1 MILSFVI
8 PVYNG
13 KDFIVRCLDS
23 IYEVRMPKDEFEI
36 IVVDDCSMDC
46 TREIV
51 NEYISSH
58 PQVRLLCQREN
69 HRQGAARNRGLKEAK
84 GDYIAF
90 VDADDIVLSGM
101 IPAIEWA
108 GKLDVDLVYCSCLH
122 ENSQSDT
129 SLKEINLPE
138 GIVMRGRDFCEEYQ
152 SDGVFWYPW
161 GFLIRKEWLISL
173 HYPFAEDRQ
182 HEDRDWMAYV
192 LSNARSVC
200 NSKMPMYRYVCNPA
214 STCRQPSY
222 STVMDHVASG
232 IRHIRLS
239 EQLSEKC
246 PNLSKTL
253 YLFGRDE
260 IYKSLRLRNLSKYPW
275 SENKRLYDSKH
286 LKPLLPELRFL
297 FRECKLPVQTCVVI
311 YLKFIVKFSLIFLY
325 PLARIGRRLVALARR
340 TSAA

>member
-1 MILSFVI
+1 MILSFII
-8 PVYNG
+8 PVFNG
-13 KDFIVRCLDS
+13 ADFIVRCLDS

-90 VDADDIVLSGM
+90 VDADDIVLSGFYDSYKLLSTNTIDM
-101 IPAIEWA
+101 VYGYMEVEKEDMVYMVKNDSIPA
-108 GKLDVDLVYCSCLH
+108 
-122 ENSQSDT
+122 
-129 SLKEINLPE
+129 
-138 GIVMRGRDFCEEYQ
+138 GIITGAAFAERYYNQ
-152 SDGVFWYPW
+152 GVFLYPPSYVYRRQFLLDID
-161 GFLIRKEWLISL
+161 GF
-173 HYPFAEDRQ
+173 FVEDRQ
-182 HEDRDWMAYV
+182 HEDRDWLANV
-192 LSNARSVC
+192 LSKAGAVIVNPV
-200 NSKMPMYRYVCNPA
+200 PTYRYVNNPF
-214 STCRQPSY
+214 STCRQPRY

-286 LKPLLPELRFL
+286 LKPLLPELRLL
-297 FRECKLPVQTCVVI
+297 FHDNKIAKQT
-311 YLKFIVKFSLIFLY
+311 FIVLYMIPVELLTLLFAFPIADIF
-325 PLARIGRRLVALARR
+325 RKIVSMQRH
-340 TSAA
+340 